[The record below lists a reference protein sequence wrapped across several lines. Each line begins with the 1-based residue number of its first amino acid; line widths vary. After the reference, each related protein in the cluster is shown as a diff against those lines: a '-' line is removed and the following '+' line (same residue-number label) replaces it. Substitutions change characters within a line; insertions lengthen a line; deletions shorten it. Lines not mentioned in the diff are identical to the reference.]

1 MAWHSGALVL
11 PVFTLCLFAWLCP
24 YASLGQD
31 VRCWW
36 NRGISVSRNVSI
48 ECHAEPPR
56 FPQKCDRCQL
66 RLSAAENSTLAVPHR
81 CTHNA
86 ANFTALLSPQALQ
99 NISCELLCGQA
110 NKTCA
115 IQEGYPPPICLI
127 PLYDGNQNI
136 HCRWTSLYNIL
147 NPNNFTLHWEEE
159 EVDETWNH
167 DSRVMGNSDY
177 GTIQRVKYTRS
188 FHFRV
193 WVSAVSA
200 LATVESEAET
210 FNTDD
215 IEEPLSPLIT
225 NHTCDPFEI
234 FWSVEDDV
242 NEASSQQRICE
253 VQYMNECDMDWT
265 EVEGTYDLS
274 FTLDHPVPFL
284 TYMFRVRCGFLG
296 ERIIMSNWSLYTT
309 RTPAGDLAKPE
320 ILLNVT
326 GGSQFLNVSWSV
338 PSQSIEHIQEYV
350 VQYKPV
356 GLPCTHSQN
365 WVKVNITQNWVTLRG
380 QFWKYTAY
388 NVSLLAVINKCM
400 HLVQSATVYTVQ
412 EVPPKVTDIRVT
424 DISASSAILTW
435 KPLPLDNSQ
444 RVILNY
450 LVAVSNH
457 TVLNVSS
464 DKNSILLTELN
475 PGQQYKVW
483 ISAVTSGGQGE
494 KTTTLFATR
503 SATDISDY
511 TVTVVVVTVVLC
523 LILLI
528 IMIFVF
534 INCYTSWLQGKVWL
548 KIPDPMNSSLFQQRN
563 NQFRQS
569 WLVPHNPS
577 EHALTISP
585 VDEVL
590 ISDKP
595 LDPEAE
601 LIVEFPEVEQQQTQP
616 EEDREYGEE
625 GEKEL
630 QGPGRLDRNDSMTL
644 QRANEY
650 RQVIDSSEEEVSRE
664 NDDDDWDELP
674 SPSDY
679 EKHFLPSVQ
688 DM

>member
-1 MAWHSGALVL
+1 MAWHSGALILIHSLLYLMFHKNSFCFCFFVH
-11 PVFTLCLFAWLCP
+11 P
-24 YASLGQD
+24 ASLGQD

-115 IQEGYPPPICLI
+115 IQEGCDHFKSFHYFQCL
-127 PLYDGNQNI
+127 
-136 HCRWTSLYNIL
+136 SLYNPL
-147 NPNNFTLHWEEE
+147 
-159 EVDETWNH
+159 
-167 DSRVMGNSDY
+167 
-177 GTIQRVKYTRS
+177 
-188 FHFRV
+188 
-193 WVSAVSA
+193 
-200 LATVESEAET
+200 
-210 FNTDD
+210 
-215 IEEPLSPLIT
+215 EEPLSPLIT

-309 RTPAGDLAKPE
+309 RTPAGGKQLQSMCINSLRHSSVLWKQIVVPELPNIETSLTTVLQLVYSPFEISVLECLGYLAKPE

-503 SATDISDY
+503 SATDISGM
-511 TVTVVVVTVVLC
+511 V
-523 LILLI
+523 
-528 IMIFVF
+528 
-534 INCYTSWLQGKVWL
+534 
-548 KIPDPMNSSLFQQRN
+548 
-563 NQFRQS
+563 
-569 WLVPHNPS
+569 
-577 EHALTISP
+577 
-585 VDEVL
+585 
-590 ISDKP
+590 
-595 LDPEAE
+595 
-601 LIVEFPEVEQQQTQP
+601 
-616 EEDREYGEE
+616 
-625 GEKEL
+625 
-630 QGPGRLDRNDSMTL
+630 
-644 QRANEY
+644 
-650 RQVIDSSEEEVSRE
+650 
-664 NDDDDWDELP
+664 
-674 SPSDY
+674 
-679 EKHFLPSVQ
+679 
-688 DM
+688 